1 MNVKLLIVVRV
12 GAASLHR
19 IWTSVCANAVDVAIS
34 IFDDSAI
41 DTAGFVAV
49 HRGPGGKF
57 RGMQAFFAQHP
68 WVIDAYTHFW
78 LFDDDLY
85 LPVESVLTIKD
96 VLARYDFP
104 LCSPSLAPESFVSWP
119 IMVRNEAFHL
129 RATNW
134 VEVMAPIMSR
144 AFLRRALPLFGET
157 NGGWGYEWLW
167 QNFLYEMRACAAIVD
182 SAPIVHTRPVG
193 AGSLYCADGS
203 AVVDPADEMQ
213 ALFVKYAIGGER
225 SLVRNYF
232 ALDRA
237 DQRPLVGAAF
247 LSRALEGYPLLR
259 RRHPPLYDACMAFLR
274 DGPPAL
280 ATIDDLLQ
288 FAGAAAFLPSRSA
301 VPA

>member
-1 MNVKLLIVVRV
+1 MDVKLLIVVRV

-19 IWTSVCANAVDVAIS
+19 IWTAVCANAVDVAVS
-34 IFDDSAI
+34 VFDDSAI
-41 DTAGFVAV
+41 DTSGFVAV
-49 HRGPGGKF
+49 HRAKGSKFGGL
-57 RGMQAFFAQHP
+57 QAFFAENP
-68 WVIDAYTHFW
+68 GIIDAYTHFW

-85 LPVESVLTIKD
+85 LPIESVLTIKD

-157 NGGWGYEWLW
+157 HGGWGYEWLW

-182 SAPIVHTRPVG
+182 SAPVVHTRPVG
-193 AGSLYCADGS
+193 GGSLYRAAGG
-203 AVVDPADEMQ
+203 AVVDPAAEMN
-213 ALFVKYAIGGER
+213 ALFDKYGIGGES

-232 ALDRA
+232 ALDRT
-237 DQRPLVGAAF
+237 DHRPLVGAAF
-247 LSRALEGYPLLR
+247 LTRALEGYPLLR

-274 DGPPAL
+274 GGPPAL
-280 ATIDDLLQ
+280 ATIDALLQ

-301 VPA
+301 MTA